1 MLEQNNSNLK
11 FYYPICNQKDCDG
24 LLKIKK
30 FDEYNFSIDYVCEKN
45 KNHKGKGIYF
55 DTFEKFYL
63 KERLFMNC
71 SKCNVN
77 LDNNSIYKCRQCG
90 NIFCLNCYKND
101 SHILENNNNLII
113 YSTQCKIHQKEL
125 IKYCTSCGKKICI
138 YCLKNNYNNDFHKNH
153 RIEDILDNM
162 PSNNDI
168 NISNEIIRQK
178 SEFIENL
185 INNIDKWQKNLIKK
199 ITRVKKNLESE
210 IRLIKKMFLNFNV
223 NFENYIYYKNFK
235 NYYNNYNVI
244 NNEYLFK
251 FNNSIKFEEQT
262 KYLIKIISF
271 GEKEFEPKNGIL
283 QKKYEI
289 EDGIISK
296 INDYMY
302 MVKSL
307 NLIEIDYYIKQED
320 KMYHRV
326 GTQINFEDKIYSISY
341 SNKINK
347 IFICLLNRKSIK
359 IFNVNINEYLIQKD
373 YYLEIKDKSDL
384 DGHFNKCIYLNNKT
398 IAAADDN
405 KIVIYEINNNSY
417 SKIRFY
423 QINTEI
429 NDIILAN
436 KDYFVFSKSAM
447 KSIVFFNMIELSQK
461 EIKNIDCINSPNCLF
476 LIEDYIIINCINGI
490 AILLIKTK
498 ELVQYIQNFNGYKNK
513 KINIDDNNNIYILNN
528 SEKLSFKKMKLS
540 NGCLITTE
548 EYKNIEFEKDKY
560 KKIDISSNLY
570 NFEIFYSN
578 GAIIIWKK
586 NIYILKERNE
596 E

>member
-90 NIFCLNCYKND
+90 NIFCLNCYKDD

-125 IKYCTSCGKKICI
+125 IKYCTSCGKKVCI

-302 MVKSL
+302 VVKSL
-307 NLIEIDYYIKQED
+307 NLIEIDYYLKQED

-528 SEKLSFKKMKLS
+528 SEKLFFKKMKLS

-570 NFEIFYSN
+570 NF
-578 GAIIIWKK
+578 
-586 NIYILKERNE
+586 
-596 E
+596 